1 MTSTYDG
8 CSFCLRLR
16 LLAVSAS
23 IIDNENNLIQEQT
36 QQTMQKPRLE
46 PSLSACNA
54 EDTAKKLK
62 RIDSFLTQSQAL
74 WRCRSFECECL
85 PWSEGF
91 PNLAEAVWL
100 LSDDSLDAI
109 DASQQKLN
117 EALLPALTADLDA
130 KGIQWPLGLLAESA
144 IGVKSCGSVIDNA
157 KALLCAED
165 EPHFCAHIK
174 GRKWQQINAFVAK
187 LPRDNTPVLEWCAGK
202 GHLGRLIAKAHHREV
217 VSLEWQQSLCEAG
230 EQFAAK
236 WQLPQT
242 FICADAFAGQSE
254 QLHTEQLAVALH
266 ACGDLHVKLLQHAS
280 EAGTK
285 QLVIS
290 PCCYHLIQ
298 AKQYQPLSQIAKAS
312 ALTLNRADLQL
323 PLQQSVI
330 ANDKHK
336 GYRLQEMAWRLGFDA
351 LQRKVRGCNE
361 YLPVPAVKQSQLNGE
376 FEDFCLWAAESKGL
390 RLATDLDFQAYQVT
404 GEQRQRLTRRI
415 DLVAHLFRALLEQ
428 WLLLDRVCF
437 LQEQGYQ
444 VNLSEFC
451 SNSITPR
458 NALIYAFK

>member
-1 MTSTYDG
+1 MTQTSVQTSNFDK
-8 CSFCLRLR
+8 SNRL
-16 LLAVSAS
+16 
-23 IIDNENNLIQEQT
+23 
-36 QQTMQKPRLE
+36 
-46 PSLSACNA
+46 NA
-54 EDTAKKLK
+54 AAKLK
-62 RIDSFLTQSQAL
+62 QIDALLTNSQAL
-74 WRCRSFECECL
+74 WRCRSFECEQL
-85 PWSEGF
+85 PWIQAF
-91 PNLAEAVWL
+91 PKLADAVWQ
-100 LSDDSLDAI
+100 LSDDSLETI
-109 DASQQKLN
+109 DACQKRLN
-117 EALLPALTADLDA
+117 AALLPALAADLQ
-130 KGIQWPLGLLAESA
+130 GQGVQWPLALFEQSA
-144 IGVKSCGSVIDNA
+144 VGS
-157 KALLCAED
+157 KALGIVTEKTPEAVLAAED
-165 EPHFCAHIK
+165 EPHFSAHIK

-187 LPRDNTPVLEWCAGK
+187 LPHDNTPVLEWCAGK

-217 VSLEWQQSLCEAG
+217 VSLEWQQTLCEAG

-298 AKQYQPLSQIAKAS
+298 AKQYQPLSKVAKSS
-312 ALTLNRADLQL
+312 ALILNRADLQL

-351 LQRKVRGCNE
+351 LQRKVRGRNE
-361 YLPVPAVKQSQLNGE
+361 YLPVPAIKQSQLTGE
-376 FEDFCLWAAESKGL
+376 FGGFCLWAAQEKGL
-390 RLATDLDFQAYQVT
+390 SLPTDIDFEAYQQI

-437 LQEQGYQ
+437 LQERGYQ
-444 VNLSEFC
+444 VELSEFC

>member
-1 MTSTYDG
+1 MNNMLNAAAQLRQIDDLLTS
-8 CSFCLRLR
+8 
-16 LLAVSAS
+16 
-23 IIDNENNLIQEQT
+23 
-36 QQTMQKPRLE
+36 
-46 PSLSACNA
+46 
-54 EDTAKKLK
+54 
-62 RIDSFLTQSQAL
+62 SQAL
-74 WRCRSFECECL
+74 WRCRSFECQQL
-85 PWSEGF
+85 PWSQAF
-91 PNLAEAVWL
+91 PHLAEAVWQ
-100 LSDDSLDAI
+100 LSDDSLESI
-109 DASQQKLN
+109 DACQQRLN
-117 EALLPALTADLDA
+117 RALLPALAADLNA
-130 KGIQWPLGLLAESA
+130 QGVQWPLALFEQSA
-144 IGVKSCGSVIDNA
+144 IGAEITDSITESHPQS
-157 KALLCAED
+157 LLKAED
-165 EPHFCAHIK
+165 EPHFSAHIK

-187 LPRDNTPVLEWCAGK
+187 LPYENTPVLEWCAGK

-254 QLHTEQLAVALH
+254 QLHTELLAVALH

-298 AKQYQPLSQIAKAS
+298 AKQYQPLSRVAKSS

-361 YLPVPAVKQSQLNGE
+361 YLPVPAVKQSQLNGG
-376 FEDFCLWAAESKGL
+376 FSDFCLWAAEAKGVI
-390 RLATDLDFQAYQVT
+390 LATDIDFQAYQAI
-404 GEQRQRLTRRI
+404 GEQRQRLTRRV

-437 LQEQGYQ
+437 LQERGYK
-444 VNLSEFC
+444 VELSEFC

-458 NALIYAFK
+458 NALIHAFK